1 MELEIITDHKWKQFK
16 YGYEVPE
23 KVMED
28 QFSHLS
34 EDNGDNSDGFLQY
47 RGYWYHL
54 SDFMNIDK
62 NSPLLGTWHGYASD
76 TFFSGILIEVSEDG
90 ETYRVGR
97 YYS

>member
-16 YGYEVPE
+16 YGYEVPA
-23 KVMED
+23 KVMAD
-28 QFSHLS
+28 QFSHMDK
-34 EDNGDNSDGFLQY
+34 ETQDAGFLQY

-54 SDFMNIDK
+54 SDFMRINK
-62 NSPLLGTWHGYASD
+62 NAPFGRKWNGYLSD